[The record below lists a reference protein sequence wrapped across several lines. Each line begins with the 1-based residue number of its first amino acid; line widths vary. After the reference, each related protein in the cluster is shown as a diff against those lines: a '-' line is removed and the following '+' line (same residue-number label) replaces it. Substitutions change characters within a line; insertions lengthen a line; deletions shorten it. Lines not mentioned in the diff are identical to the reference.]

1 MMAFARLDGRV
12 AVVTGGGGL
21 IGSAIAELL
30 AAQGAHVAV
39 VDIDG
44 DRAEA
49 VAKSIVRG
57 GMQASPFI
65 GNVAD
70 ETSVNALFGEIEESF
85 DRIDALVNGAAPLRL
100 VAGERPVAE
109 LHLDDWDA
117 ILQGTL
123 RASLLCTRAALGLM
137 TKSGSIVNISSI
149 HAFAGDTTL
158 VAYPAAKAALGA
170 LTRTV
175 ATQYGRKGIRCNAVC
190 PGTIPPP
197 GLAATEIERRV
208 RHQAIGR
215 EGTPRDVAN
224 AVLFLL
230 SDESSFI
237 TGQTLTVD
245 GGVLIHL
252 PSYAEGGNV
261 KSGFNDEQ
269 DSPP

>member
-1 MMAFARLDGRV
+1 MTFARLDGRV

-30 AAQGAHVAV
+30 AAQGANVAV

-44 DRAEA
+44 GRADA
-49 VAKSIVRG
+49 VVKSIVHEGRR
-57 GMQASPFI
+57 ASSFVAD
-65 GNVAD
+65 VAD
-70 ETSVNALFGEIEESF
+70 ETSVAALFGELEESF
-85 DRIDALVNGAAPLRL
+85 GHVDALVNGAAPLRL
-100 VAGERPVAE
+100 VAAERPVAE

-137 TKSGSIVNISSI
+137 TKNSGSIVNISSI

-175 ATQYGRKGIRCNAVC
+175 ATQYGRLGIRCNAVC

-197 GLAATEIERRV
+197 DLDVGEIDRRV
-208 RHQAIGR
+208 RHQVIGR
-215 EGTPRDVAN
+215 QGTPRDVAN
-224 AVLFLL
+224 ATLFLL

-237 TGQTLTVD
+237 TGQTLAVD

-261 KSGFNDEQ
+261 KPGHPD
-269 DSPP
+269 D